1 MVKTIEPSRL
11 LRPKKERDWLMACAL
26 MGTHKTIR
34 AMRSLGLTFPQLE
47 FLARRIA
54 KVRVVFLDSA
64 QQLKLPKGSR
74 RPLVKSGASYSGR
87 LVTSLD
93 EKMMNEAEGFA
104 WINDVLPWA
113 YDPLGL
119 SVYQQSKQWPNVSK
133 ANAFEAEYISGMI
146 LRPLEARLSGERTK
160 KVKKSDKG
168 RRAATDWIMNASM
181 FEILSDNKANEYRWK
196 KLRHIKALSVCSHLA
211 WQVSVGM
218 RRSFPRRYSADIIKY
233 LEPNDLKRLALILE
247 ASAQIAR
254 AQVERFKHELGC
266 LENDMREI
274 HALIKNKKARIKSLR
289 KFIGHASLVSGKIG
303 KK

>member
-1 MVKTIEPSRL
+1 MVKILKPSKV

-54 KVRVVFLDSA
+54 KPRVVFLDSA
-64 QQLKLPKGSR
+64 QQLKLPRGSR
-74 RPLVKSGASYSGR
+74 RPQVKGGVYSGR

-93 EKMMNEAEGFA
+93 EKRMNEVEGFA
-104 WINDVLPWA
+104 WINQVLPWA

-119 SVYQQSKQWPNVSK
+119 SVYQQSMQWANVGK
-133 ANAFEAEYISGMI
+133 ANADEAEVIAGII
-146 LRPLEARLSGERTK
+146 LAPLEVRLSGERTK

-168 RRAATDWIMNASM
+168 RRAATDWIMNASK
-181 FEILSDNKANEYRWK
+181 FEILSDDKANEYRWK
-196 KLRHIKALSVCSHLA
+196 KLRHVKALSVCSHLA
-211 WQVSVGM
+211 WQVSVGL
-218 RRSFPRRYSADIIKY
+218 RKSFPRRYSADVRKY
-233 LEPNDLKRLALILE
+233 LEPKDIKRLALILDV
-247 ASAQIAR
+247 SAQIAR

-266 LENDMREI
+266 VEKEMLEI
-274 HALIKNKKARIKSLR
+274 HSLIKGKKARARSL
-289 KFIGHASLVSGKIG
+289 KKIIGHASLVSGKIG

>member
-1 MVKTIEPSRL
+1 MVKILKSSKV

-54 KVRVVFLDSA
+54 KVRVVFLDNA

-74 RPLVKSGASYSGR
+74 RPPVKGAFYSGR

-93 EKMMNEAEGFA
+93 EKRMNEVEGLA
-104 WINDVLPWA
+104 WINEVLPWA

-119 SVYQQSKQWPNVSK
+119 SVYHQSKQWPNVSK
-133 ANAFEAEYISGMI
+133 ANTFEAEFISGMI
-146 LRPLEARLSGERTK
+146 LSPLEARLSGERK
-160 KVKKSDKG
+160 QKVKKSDKG

-181 FEILSDNKANEYRWK
+181 FEILSDDKANEYRWK

-211 WQVSVGM
+211 WQVSAGL
-218 RRSFPRRYSADIIKY
+218 RKSFPRRYSADVMKC
-233 LEPNDLKRLALILE
+233 LESNDLKRLALILE
-247 ASAQIAR
+247 TSAQIAR

-266 LENDMREI
+266 LENDLREV
-274 HALIKNKKARIKSLR
+274 HALMKSKNARVKSLK